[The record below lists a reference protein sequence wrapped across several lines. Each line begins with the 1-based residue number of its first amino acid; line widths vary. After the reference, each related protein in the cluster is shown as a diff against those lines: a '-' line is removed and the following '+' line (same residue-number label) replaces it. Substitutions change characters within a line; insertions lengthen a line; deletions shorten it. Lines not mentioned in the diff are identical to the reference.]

1 VAFPYNGETISLA
14 PMQGLTEVE
23 FRRAYSNLFSGIDF
37 AVSPF
42 IPLAQGIRFRITHL
56 HDVIPKQNARI
67 PVVPQVLGNDP
78 GKFLHLAQRLNDLG
92 YETVNWNLGCPK
104 ESVARKQRGSG
115 LLPYPEKI
123 RDVLEK
129 LMAKL
134 PVALSIKTRLGYSK
148 TDEFYE
154 LIKVYND
161 FPLESLIIHPRLGV
175 QMYEGDM
182 HLDVLDDTIGDIKH
196 PVVFSGDISSHEVYE
211 KLKKRYPVI
220 NHWMIGRGVLTN
232 PFLPG
237 LIKNGHPIPDVE
249 DQRKKL
255 YNFYD
260 ELFCELRDKLRRDSA
275 ILGKLKDF
283 WSYFARWFADDEE
296 IFSVLAR
303 INSLHDFMSKSR
315 SHLVNSELA
324 SFAGRLNT
332 SIKPGK

>member
-1 VAFPYNGETISLA
+1 MSNNNEESISLA

-56 HDVIPKQNARI
+56 RDVIPEQNTRI
-67 PVVPQVLGNDP
+67 PVIPQILGNDP
-78 GKFLHLAQRLNDLG
+78 GKFIHLAKRLHDLG

-104 ESVARKQRGSG
+104 EAVARKQRGSG
-115 LLPYPEKI
+115 LLPYPNKI
-123 RDVLEK
+123 RDVLDK

-134 PVALSIKTRLGYSK
+134 PVALSIKTRLGYFK

-182 HLDVLDDTIGDIKH
+182 HLNVLDDTIGDIKH
-196 PVVFSGDISSHEVYE
+196 RIVFSGDISSREVYE
-211 KLKKRYPVI
+211 QLKNRYPVV

-237 LIKNGHPIPDVE
+237 LIKNGQPIPDVE

-283 WSYFARWFADDEE
+283 WSYFARWFANDEE
-296 IFSVLAR
+296 IFGTLAR
-303 INSLHDFMSKSR
+303 INSLHDFMSQSR
-315 SHLVNSELA
+315 SYLVNSELA
-324 SFAGRLNT
+324 SFSGRLNT
-332 SIKPGK
+332 SIKLGK